1 MRALLWITRDL
12 LAEVSA
18 EARESPRLRKNRNFH
33 AMEDPVHRLVNALE
47 PATYIRPHRHLD
59 PAKCETAI
67 ALAGSIGVLVFDDA
81 GELVDKRVISPG
93 GPVMGAEMPPGVWHT
108 FVSIAP
114 GSVFFEAKAGPYAPP
129 GPDEV
134 ASWAPAE
141 GTPEAAQLE
150 RRWSALFLDDR
161 RAG

>member
-1 MRALLWITRDL
+1 MRSPLWITRDL

-18 EARESPRLRKNRNFH
+18 EARDSPRLRKNRNFH

-59 PAKCETAI
+59 PARCETAI

-81 GELVDKRVISPG
+81 GELVEKRVISPG
-93 GPVMGAEMPPGVWHT
+93 GPVMGAEMPPGAWHT
-108 FVSIAP
+108 FVSIAS

-150 RRWSALFLDDR
+150 RRWSALFH
-161 RAG
+161 G

>member
-1 MRALLWITRDL
+1 
-12 LAEVSA
+12 
-18 EARESPRLRKNRNFH
+18 
-33 AMEDPVHRLVNALE
+33 
-47 PATYIRPHRHLD
+47 
-59 PAKCETAI
+59 
-67 ALAGSIGVLVFDDA
+67 
-81 GELVDKRVISPG
+81 
-93 GPVMGAEMPPGVWHT
+93 MGAEMPPGVWHT